1 MKNKTV
7 STSFSTLV
15 VKCLQNNGKGFTIK
29 KIAHII
35 EENQDLVERIQ
46 NGQQGF
52 LINHLLKIEKASK
65 EPLPLMLLREIE
77 KGRIPHEGVNAHKNL
92 CRVVAAYDRLLN
104 TLRSE
109 QTRAI
114 EIKSVRRPKSM
125 RKTRPA
131 VMKND

>member
-7 STSFSTLV
+7 STSFSTFV
-15 VKCLQNNGKGFTIK
+15 MNCLQINGKGFTIK

-35 EENQDLVERIQ
+35 EENQDLVERIR

-52 LINHLLKIEKASK
+52 KINHLLKIEKISK

-77 KGRIPHEGVNAHKNL
+77 KGRIPREEVNAYKNL
-92 CRVVAAYDRLLN
+92 CRVVAAYERLLN

-109 QTRAI
+109 QTHGI
-114 EIKSVRRPKSM
+114 EIKSVTRPKSM
-125 RKTRPA
+125 RKTRP
-131 VMKND
+131 VVKE